1 MKENDIDI
9 GKKISNIRKACN
21 MTQEEF
27 GALFH
32 VTRQTVS
39 NWENEK
45 NYPDL
50 KTLIEISD
58 RFSVSLD
65 QILKENPRMVKTID
79 QERIR
84 GSFKRQKAVTDFL
97 CGAGT
102 GLIIGGLMLHPL
114 RARLLLSS
122 SASDLFLPVPFYNL
136 AIRKGFLLFLMT
148 SPRYDSLQK
157 GKWLFH

>member
-1 MKENDIDI
+1 MNI
-9 GKKISNIRKACN
+9 GEKLKTARQQSHL
-21 MTQEEF
+21 TQEAVA
-27 GALFH
+27 GLIL
-32 VTRQTVS
+32 VSRQTIS

-102 GLIIGGLMLHPL
+102 GLIIGGLMAP
-114 RARLLLSS
+114 S
-122 SASDLFLPVPFYNL
+122 
-136 AIRKGFLLFLMT
+136 
-148 SPRYDSLQK
+148 SPRQAIVIFIGIGLVFAGSVLQFRYQERLSA
-157 GKWLFH
+157 LFDDRPQI

>member
-65 QILKENPRMVKTID
+65 KILKENPRMVKTID

-102 GLIIGGLMLHPL
+102 GLIIGGLMAPSSLHQAIVIFIGIGL
-114 RARLLLSS
+114 VFAGSVLQFRYQERL
-122 SASDLFLPVPFYNL
+122 SALFDDRPQ
-136 AIRKGFLLFLMT
+136 I
-148 SPRYDSLQK
+148 
-157 GKWLFH
+157 

>member
-58 RFSVSLD
+58 RFSGSD
-65 QILKENPRMVKTID
+65 I
-79 QERIR
+79 ERK
-84 GSFKRQKAVTDFL
+84 SK
-97 CGAGT
+97 
-102 GLIIGGLMLHPL
+102 
-114 RARLLLSS
+114 
-122 SASDLFLPVPFYNL
+122 N
-136 AIRKGFLLFLMT
+136 
-148 SPRYDSLQK
+148 
-157 GKWLFH
+157 GKNH